1 MSCSIAMGGTY
12 GIGTNENIPET
23 GAPRWYAVYVDFKS
37 GLGADVEIET
47 DSTSEYTNWSSR
59 YYITYVNS
67 CGSREAVKPGVSV
80 RDRLNRLTPFIA
92 NKTENVIQ
100 AKSGLTNT
108 IELGYSFICA
118 MWHTTGK
125 STRFVDA
132 KRSCTDKAKACLQS
146 TVMTQLVYVPR
157 QNVIKYL
164 PTASTPTKGSTYVR
178 HNFNQPNG
186 TLLCCTLSARNE
198 QEAYNEDKINR
209 CVVVKY

>member
-12 GIGTNENIPET
+12 GIGTNENIPAT
-23 GAPRWYAVYVDFKS
+23 GTSRWYAVYVDFKS
-37 GLGADVEIET
+37 GLGSDVEIET

-59 YYITYVNS
+59 YYGAYVNS

-80 RDRLNRLTPFIA
+80 RNRLNSLTPFIA
-92 NKTENVIQ
+92 DKTTNVIQ
-100 AKSGLTNT
+100 AQSGLTNT

-132 KRSCTDKAKACLQS
+132 KRSCTEKAKACLQS
-146 TVMTQLVYVPR
+146 TAMTQLVYVPQ

-186 TLLCCTLSARNE
+186 TLLCCTLQARDE
-198 QEAYNEDKINR
+198 EKAYDENKINK